1 MLIGTPR
8 QIVEQICALEDEG
21 VDRIMM
27 QHLTPPSREALQ
39 MVAEEIMPY
48 V

>member
-1 MLIGTPR
+1 LIGTPR
-8 QIVEQICALEDEG
+8 QIVEQICELEAEG

-27 QHLTPPSREALQ
+27 QHVSPPSRDQLQ
-39 MVAEEIMPY
+39 LVAEEIMTL